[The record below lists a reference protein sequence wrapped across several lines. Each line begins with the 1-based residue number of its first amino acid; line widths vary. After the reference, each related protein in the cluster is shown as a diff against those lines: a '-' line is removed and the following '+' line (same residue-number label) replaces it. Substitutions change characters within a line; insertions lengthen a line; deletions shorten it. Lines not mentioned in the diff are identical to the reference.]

1 MRGGSSKGLY
11 FRKEDLPADDAL
23 RDRVLVAAMGTDARQ
38 IDGAGGAHPLT
49 SKVAIVSRSAS
60 SDADIDYLFVQVVVG
75 EGRVD
80 TTPNCGNILAGV
92 APFAI
97 EHGLV
102 EARDGVT
109 PVRVRMLNSDNLCE
123 LLVETPGKRVNYDG
137 DARIDGVPGTSAP
150 IVCNYLDV
158 AGSATGSLL
167 PTGRVLDVVDGIE
180 VTCIDNG
187 MPVVVL
193 RARDLGVTGY
203 ETPKELDANK
213 TLKAKI
219 ESIRLQVGPRMN
231 LGDVK
236 TKVVP
241 KMSLI
246 APARAG
252 GHVATRTF
260 IPHDCHAAIGVL
272 GAVSVATACILP
284 GSVTQGIA
292 TVPDGA
298 VKRMS
303 VEHPTGE
310 FSVTL
315 EVGGTPYQPDASSR
329 PACFAPR
336 GSSCAARCSCRLP
349 FGTAGASVSTRCR
362 RRCRLR
368 RRRVGFRSAAG
379 LRPNRGHLDRC
390 RAAARRS
397 RAALLRSTC
406 VARAARGSRC

>member
-1 MRGGSSKGLY
+1 MQTPIRCFLMRGGSSKGLY
-11 FRKEDLPADDAL
+11 FRKEDLPADAAL
-23 RDRVLVAAMGTDARQ
+23 RDRVIVAAMGSDARQ

-49 SKVAIVSRSAS
+49 SKVAVVSRSAS
-60 SDADIDYLFVQVVVG
+60 ADADVDYLFVQVVVG

-97 EHGLV
+97 ETGIV
-102 EARDGVT
+102 AARDGVT

-123 LLVETPGKRVNYDG
+123 LLVETPGGRVNYDG
-137 DARIDGVPGTSAP
+137 DAKIDGVPGTAAP

-167 PTGRVLDVVDGIE
+167 PTGNVRDVVDGVE

-187 MPVVVL
+187 MPVVVM
-193 RARDLGVTGY
+193 RARDLGIGGY
-203 ETPKELDANK
+203 ESPKELDANK
-213 TLKAKI
+213 EFKARV
-219 ESIRLQVGPRMN
+219 ESIRLKIGPRMN
-231 LGDVK
+231 LGDVGS
-236 TKVVP
+236 KVVP

-252 GHVATRTF
+252 GHVCTRTL
-260 IPHDCHAAIGVL
+260 IPHDTHAAIGVL

-292 TVPDGA
+292 TVPDGRI
-298 VKRMS
+298 KRMS

-315 EVGGTPYQPDASSR
+315 EVGGTPEHP
-329 PACFAPR
+329 
-336 GSSCAARCSCRLP
+336 
-349 FGTAGASVSTRCR
+349 SV
-362 RRCRLR
+362 
-368 RRRVGFRSAAG
+368 VKAG
-379 LRPNRGHLDRC
+379 LLRTARLIMRGEVLVP
-390 RAAARRS
+390 
-397 RAALLRSTC
+397 AALWDGRS
-406 VARAARGSRC
+406 

>member
-11 FRKEDLPADDAL
+11 FRKEDLPADDSV
-23 RDRVLVAAMGTDARQ
+23 RDRVLVAALGSDSRQ

-49 SKVAIVSRSAS
+49 SKVAIVSRSESA
-60 SDADIDYLFVQVVVG
+60 DADVDYLFVQVVVG

-92 APFAI
+92 APFALETGI
-97 EHGLV
+97 V
-102 EARDGVT
+102 PARDGVT

-123 LLVETPGKRVNYDG
+123 LLVETPGGRVNYDG
-137 DARIDGVPGTSAP
+137 TAKIDGVPGTAAP

-167 PTGRVLDVVDGIE
+167 PTGKVVDVVEGVE

-203 ETPKELDANK
+203 ESPKELDGNRE
-213 TLKAKI
+213 LKARI
-219 ESIRLQVGPRMN
+219 EAIRLAIGPRMN
-231 LGDVK
+231 LGDVAK
-236 TKVVP
+236 KVVP

-252 GHVATRTF
+252 GHVCTRTF

-284 GSVTQGIA
+284 GSVAQGIA
-292 TVPDGA
+292 SVPEGA
-298 VKRMS
+298 VKHMS

-315 EVGGTPYQPDASSR
+315 DVGGTA
-329 PACFAPR
+329 AAP
-336 GSSCAARCSCRLP
+336 
-349 FGTAGASVSTRCR
+349 V
-362 RRCRLR
+362 
-368 RRRVGFRSAAG
+368 VQKAG
-379 LRPNRGHLDRC
+379 LLRTARLIMRGEVLVP
-390 RAAARRS
+390 AAVWDGRR
-397 RAALLRSTC
+397 
-406 VARAARGSRC
+406 

>member
-11 FRKEDLPADDAL
+11 FRKEDLPADEAV
-23 RDRVLVAAMGTDARQ
+23 RDRVLVAAMGTDTRQ

-49 SKVAIVSRSAS
+49 SKVAIVSRSQS
-60 SDADIDYLFVQVVVG
+60 KDTDIDYLFVQVVVG
-75 EGRVD
+75 EGRVE
-80 TTPNCGNILAGV
+80 V
-92 APFAI
+92 
-97 EHGLV
+97 
-102 EARDGVT
+102 RDGVT

-137 DARIDGVPGTSAP
+137 DAKIDGVPGTAAP

-167 PTGRVLDVVDGIE
+167 PTGRVLDVVDGVE

-203 ETPKELDANK
+203 EAPKELDANK
-213 TLKAKI
+213 ALKARI
-219 ESIRLQVGPRMN
+219 ESIRLQIGPTMK
-231 LGDVK
+231 LGDVTK
-236 TKVVP
+236 KVVP
-241 KMSLI
+241 KMSLV
-246 APARAG
+246 APARGG
-252 GHVATRTF
+252 GHVCTRTF

-292 TVPDGA
+292 TVPEGSI
-298 VKRMS
+298 KQMS

-315 EVGGTPYQPDASSR
+315 EVGGTKESPLVQK
-329 PACFAPR
+329 
-336 GSSCAARCSCRLP
+336 
-349 FGTAGASVSTRCR
+349 
-362 RRCRLR
+362 
-368 RRRVGFRSAAG
+368 AG
-379 LRPNRGHLDRC
+379 LLRTARLIMRGEVLVP
-390 RAAARRS
+390 AAIWDGRR
-397 RAALLRSTC
+397 
-406 VARAARGSRC
+406 

>member
-11 FRKEDLPADDAL
+11 FSKDDLPADEAL
-23 RDRVLVAAMGTDARQ
+23 RDRVLAAAMGTDARQ

-49 SKVAIVSRSAS
+49 SKVAVVSRSAS
-60 SDADIDYLFVQVVVG
+60 ADADVDYLFVQVVVG

-80 TTPNCGNILAGV
+80 TTPNCGNMLAGV
-92 APFAI
+92 GPFAI
-97 EHGLV
+97 ETGLV
-102 EARDGVT
+102 PAQDGET
-109 PVRVRMLNSDNLCE
+109 TVRVRMLNSDNLCE
-123 LLVETPGKRVNYDG
+123 LRVLTPGKRVQYDG
-137 DARIDGVPGTSAP
+137 DAHIDGVPGTAAP

-167 PTGRVLDVVDGIE
+167 PTGRVLDELDGVQ

-187 MPVVVL
+187 MPVVVM
-193 RARDLGVTGY
+193 RAKDLGITGY

-213 TLKAKI
+213 ELKARI
-219 ESIRLQVGPRMN
+219 ESIRLQAGPMMN

-246 APARAG
+246 APARSG

-284 GSVTQGIA
+284 GSVARGVA
-292 TVPDGA
+292 TVPAGRI
-298 VKRMS
+298 KQMS

-315 EVGGTPYQPDASSR
+315 EVGGTAENP
-329 PACFAPR
+329 
-336 GSSCAARCSCRLP
+336 
-349 FGTAGASVSTRCR
+349 TVEK
-362 RRCRLR
+362 
-368 RRRVGFRSAAG
+368 AG
-379 LRPNRGHLDRC
+379 LLRTARLIMRGELLVP
-390 RAAARRS
+390 AAVWDGKRR
-397 RAALLRSTC
+397 
-406 VARAARGSRC
+406 

>member
-11 FRKEDLPADDAL
+11 FRKEDLPGDETT
-23 RDRVLVAAMGTDARQ
+23 RDGVLVAAMGTDARQ

-49 SKVAIVSRSAS
+49 SKVAIVSRSES
-60 SDADIDYLFVQVVVG
+60 KDADVDYLFVQVVVG
-75 EGRVD
+75 QGRVD

-97 EHGLV
+97 ERGIV
-102 EARDGVT
+102 AARDGVT

-137 DARIDGVPGTSAP
+137 DARIDGVPGTAAP

-167 PTGRVLDVVDGIE
+167 PTGNVRDVVAGVE

-187 MPVVVL
+187 MPVVVM
-193 RARDLGVTGY
+193 RAGDLGVSGY

-213 TLKAKI
+213 DLKAKI
-219 ESIRLQVGPRMN
+219 EAIRLAIGPRMN
-231 LGDVK
+231 LGDVT

-241 KMSLI
+241 KMSLV

-252 GHVATRTF
+252 GHLCTRTF

-284 GSVTQGIA
+284 GSVTEGIA
-292 TVPDGA
+292 SVPSGA
-298 VKRMS
+298 TKHMS

-315 EVGGTPYQPDASSR
+315 EVGGTADR
-329 PACFAPR
+329 PTV
-336 GSSCAARCSCRLP
+336 LK
-349 FGTAGASVSTRCR
+349 
-362 RRCRLR
+362 
-368 RRRVGFRSAAG
+368 AG
-379 LRPNRGHLDRC
+379 LLRTARLIMRGEVLVP
-390 RAAARRS
+390 AAVWGGPR
-397 RAALLRSTC
+397 
-406 VARAARGSRC
+406 

>member
-1 MRGGSSKGLY
+1 
-11 FRKEDLPADDAL
+11 
-23 RDRVLVAAMGTDARQ
+23 MGADARQ

-49 SKVAIVSRSAS
+49 SKVAVVSRSES
-60 SDADIDYLFVQVVVG
+60 DDADVDYLFVQVVVG

-80 TTPNCGNILAGV
+80 TTPNCGNMLAGV
-92 APFAI
+92 GPFAI
-97 EHGLV
+97 ETGLV
-102 EARDGVT
+102 AAREGQT
-109 PVRVRMLNSDNLCE
+109 AVRVRMVNSDNLCE
-123 LLVETPGKRVNYDG
+123 LLIETPGKVVSYDG
-137 DARIDGVPGTSAP
+137 DAHIDGVPGTAAP

-167 PTGRVLDVVDGIE
+167 PTGRALDEVDGIE

-193 RARDLGVTGY
+193 RARDLGITGY

-213 TLKAKI
+213 ELKARL
-219 ESIRLQVGPRMN
+219 ESIRLKIGPRMN

-252 GHVATRTF
+252 GHVSTRTF

-284 GSVTQGIA
+284 GSVARGIA
-292 TVPDGA
+292 TVPDGPI
-298 VKRMS
+298 KRMS

-315 EVGGTPYQPDASSR
+315 EVGGTPEQPTV
-329 PACFAPR
+329 
-336 GSSCAARCSCRLP
+336 LK
-349 FGTAGASVSTRCR
+349 
-362 RRCRLR
+362 
-368 RRRVGFRSAAG
+368 AG
-379 LRPNRGHLDRC
+379 LLRTARLILRGEVFVP
-390 RAAARRS
+390 AAIWDGRR
-397 RAALLRSTC
+397 
-406 VARAARGSRC
+406 

>member
-11 FRKEDLPADDAL
+11 FRKEDLPADEAL
-23 RDRVLVAAMGTDARQ
+23 RDRVIVAAMGSDARQ

-49 SKVAIVSRSAS
+49 SKVAVVSRSTSA
-60 SDADIDYLFVQVVVG
+60 DADVDYLFVQVVVG

-97 EHGLV
+97 ENGIV
-102 EARDGVT
+102 AAREGIT

-123 LLVETPGKRVNYDG
+123 LLIETPGKRVNYDG
-137 DARIDGVPGTSAP
+137 AARIDGVPGTAAP

-167 PTGRVLDVVDGIE
+167 PTGKVRDVVDGVEI
-180 VTCIDNG
+180 TCIDNG
-187 MPVVVL
+187 MPVVVM
-193 RARDLGVTGY
+193 RARDLGISGY
-203 ETPKELDANK
+203 EPPKELDANK
-213 TLKAKI
+213 EFKAKV
-219 ESIRLQVGPRMN
+219 ESIRLQIGPRMN

-246 APARAG
+246 APARTG
-252 GHVATRTF
+252 GHVCTRTL
-260 IPHDCHAAIGVL
+260 IPHDTHAAIGVL

-284 GSVTQGIA
+284 GSVTAGIA
-292 TVPDGA
+292 TVPDGPI
-298 VKRMS
+298 KQMS

-315 EVGGTPYQPDASSR
+315 EIGGTREQP
-329 PACFAPR
+329 
-336 GSSCAARCSCRLP
+336 
-349 FGTAGASVSTRCR
+349 SV
-362 RRCRLR
+362 LK
-368 RRRVGFRSAAG
+368 AG
-379 LRPNRGHLDRC
+379 LLRTARLIMRGEVLVP
-390 RAAARRS
+390 AAIWDGR
-397 RAALLRSTC
+397 
-406 VARAARGSRC
+406 